1 MKIDTHRRKI
11 LLAVDGSDRALK
23 MVRYIVKVEPFHKM
37 HVVLFHV
44 FSSVPDSYWD
54 LEKDPIGA
62 QTVRKIRSWE
72 AQQEKYVR
80 QFMQQANQFLVK
92 TGFPSNAI
100 EIKVQ
105 KRNEGVAR
113 DIIQE
118 SRNGYEAVMV
128 RRSGATGLR
137 RIVLGSVA
145 AKMLEKLAFIPMMMI
160 GNKPPGDKI
169 LLTLDGSDNAAR
181 AVDFAGS
188 ILGGHNY
195 KIRLLHVIRG
205 KENRRR
211 IHQTNYSPKEHT
223 QAAQKAIGHAMEK
236 AKAKLVDSGFK
247 PHSVSFKIITGA
259 FSRAGAITEEA
270 RQGGYGT
277 IVLGRRGLSSLQ
289 EFFIGRVTNKV
300 IHLAKDRS
308 VWIVR

>member
-1 MKIDTHRRKI
+1 MAI
-11 LLAVDGSDRALK
+11 DGSDRALK
-23 MVRYIVKVEPFHKM
+23 MVRYIAKVEPFHKM
-37 HVVLFHV
+37 GVVLFHV

-54 LEKDPIGA
+54 LEKDPIGRQA
-62 QTVRKIRSWE
+62 VRKIRSWE
-72 AQQEKYVR
+72 AQQEKYVS

-92 TGFPSNAI
+92 TGFPSKAI

-137 RIVLGSVA
+137 GIVLGSVA
-145 AKMLEKLAFIPMMMI
+145 AKLLEKLTFIPMMMI

-169 LLTLDGSDNAAR
+169 LLTFDGSDNAVR

-205 KENRRR
+205 KDDRRR
-211 IHQTNYSPKEHT
+211 THQTNYAPKEHT
-223 QAAQKAIGHAMEK
+223 QTAQKAIGDAMHK
-236 AKAKLVDSGFK
+236 AKARLVDYGFK
-247 PHSVSFKIITGA
+247 PHSVSFKIVTGA
-259 FSRAGAITEEA
+259 SSRAGAITQEA

-277 IVLGRRGLSSLQ
+277 IVLGRRGLSRLQ

>member
-1 MKIDTHRRKI
+1 MNTDTNRRKM

-23 MVRYIVKVEPFHKM
+23 MVRYFAKIEPFHKM

-44 FSSVPDSYWD
+44 LSSVPDSYWD
-54 LEKDPIGA
+54 LEKDPIGSKA
-62 QTVRKIRSWE
+62 VRKIRSWE
-72 AQQEKYVR
+72 SQQEKVAR
-80 QFMQQANQFLVK
+80 QFMLQANQFLVK
-92 TGFPSNAI
+92 TGFPSNSI
-100 EIKVQ
+100 EIKIQ

-118 SRNGYEAVMV
+118 SRKDYEAVMV
-128 RRSGATGLR
+128 RRRGATGLR
-137 RIVLGSVA
+137 GIVLGSVA
-145 AKMLEKLAFIPMMMI
+145 AKLLEKLAFIPIMMI

-169 LLTLDGSDNAAR
+169 LLAFDGSDNAMR

-188 ILGGHNY
+188 ILGGYHY

-205 KENRRR
+205 KENKRW
-211 IHQTNYSPKEHT
+211 IHQTNYAPKEHT
-223 QAAQKAIGHAMEK
+223 QAAQKAIGHAIEK
-236 AKAKLVDSGFK
+236 AKAKLVESGFK
-247 PHSVSFKIITGA
+247 SHSVSSKIITGA

-270 RQGGYGT
+270 RQGGYAT
-277 IVLGRRGLSSLQ
+277 IVLGRRGLSRLQ

>member
-1 MKIDTHRRKI
+1 MNLDTNQRKI
-11 LLAVDGSDRALK
+11 LLAVDGSDRMLN
-23 MVRYIVKVEPFHKM
+23 MVRYIARVEPFHKM

-54 LEKDPIGA
+54 LEKDPVSA

-72 AQQEKYVR
+72 IQQEKYIR
-80 QFMQQANQFLVK
+80 QFMQQINQFLVK
-92 TGFPSNAI
+92 AGFPSNSI
-100 EIKVQ
+100 EIRIQ
-105 KRNEGVAR
+105 KRKEGIAR

-118 SRNGYEAVMV
+118 ARNGYEAVV
-128 RRSGATGLR
+128 IRRRGSAGIRG
-137 RIVLGSVA
+137 IILGGVA
-145 AKMLEKLAFIPMMMI
+145 AKLIEKVAFIPMMMI

-169 LLTLDGSDNAAR
+169 LLAFDGSDNATR

-205 KENRRR
+205 KEDRRR
-211 IHQTNYSPKEHT
+211 IHQTHYAPKEHMQT
-223 QAAQKAIGHAMEK
+223 ARKAIGHAMEK
-236 AKAKLVDSGFK
+236 AKARMIDSGFK
-247 PHSVSFKIITGA
+247 PHNVSSKIITGA
-259 FSRAGAITEEA
+259 FSRAGAVTQEA
-270 RQGGYGT
+270 REGGYGT
-277 IVLGRRGLSSLQ
+277 IVLGRRGLSRLQ

>member
-1 MKIDTHRRKI
+1 MKRDTSQRKI

-23 MVRYIVKVEPFHKM
+23 MVRYIAKIEPFHKM
-37 HVVLFHV
+37 HIVLFHI

-54 LEKDPIGA
+54 LEKDAIGSQA
-62 QTVRKIRSWE
+62 VRKIRSWE
-72 AQQEKYVR
+72 IQQEKDIR
-80 QFMQQANQFLVK
+80 QFMQQVNQFLVK
-92 TGFPSNAI
+92 TGFPSDAI
-100 EIKVQ
+100 EIRIQ
-105 KRNEGVAR
+105 KRKEGIAR
-113 DIIQE
+113 DIIRE
-118 SRNGYEAVMV
+118 SHNGYEAVV
-128 RRSGATGLR
+128 VCRRGSTGLR
-137 RIVLGSVA
+137 GMVLGNVA
-145 AKMLEKLAFIPMMMI
+145 AKLLEKLAFIPMMVI

-169 LLTLDGSDNAAR
+169 LLAFDGSDNAMR

-205 KENRRR
+205 KDDRRR
-211 IHQTNYSPKEHT
+211 THQTNYAPKEHT
-223 QAAQKAIGHAMEK
+223 QTARKAIGDAMQK
-236 AKAKLVDSGFK
+236 AKARLVDYGFK
-247 PHSVSFKIITGA
+247 PHGVSFKIVTGA
-259 FSRAGAITEEA
+259 SSRAGAITQEA

-277 IVLGRRGLSSLQ
+277 IVLGRRGLSRLQ